1 MSLLQHKNFIFSI
14 GILLLLSCKETNESQ
29 QLIPEPTAVK
39 KEISTSPLS
48 YDQILGALVGS
59 AIGDAMGASTE
70 MWNREDIYKTYGYI
84 SALTPAIRVQSPEGT
99 WDHNLPAGSSTDDTR
114 WKLLMLNYFENFQPN
129 PVNFSTFINGYYEKS
144 LDLLKEKSYSS
155 STMSRYFCLNMILF
169 NADNQFN

>member
-1 MSLLQHKNFIFSI
+1 MSLLQHKNFILSI
-14 GILLLLSCKETNESQ
+14 GILLLSCKETNESQ

-84 SALTPAIRVQSPEGT
+84 SGT
-99 WDHNLPAGSSTDDTR
+99 LAYGRHGQIDTSVLSSDAFTGDLYTVVLDETGTIFGASVDG
-114 WKLLMLNYFENFQPN
+114 L
-129 PVNFSTFINGYYEKS
+129 YYTVRK
-144 LDLLKEKSYSS
+144 
-155 STMSRYFCLNMILF
+155 
-169 NADNQFN
+169 

>member
-29 QLIPEPTAVK
+29 QLIPEPTAVE

-84 SALTPAIRVQSPEGT
+84 STLTPAYAFNLRKALGITTYLQVRVQTTP
-99 WDHNLPAGSSTDDTR
+99 DGS
-114 WKLLMLNYFENFQPN
+114 F
-129 PVNFSTFINGYYEKS
+129 
-144 LDLLKEKSYSS
+144 
-155 STMSRYFCLNMILF
+155 
-169 NADNQFN
+169 